1 MKKSIIILPFM
12 LVVFGLIMAG
22 CAKPPV
28 EEMNKAQ
35 DAVLRAENDADAVTY
50 AGNTLIRAREALVK
64 MQGEADAKRYE
75 AAKNFA
81 AEAVSNAEKAIADG
95 KAGAM
100 RARDEAT
107 NLISSL
113 SGPLAETAN
122 AIEAA
127 KQVKNIKLD
136 FNELSSDMDTA
147 RRGYDEA
154 RQSLISNN
162 YRDAS
167 AKSQTVRTLLAGIN
181 AKITNAAVAESRK
194 K

>member
-1 MKKSIIILPFM
+1 MKKFIIILPLV
-12 LVVFGLIMAG
+12 LVVLALAA
-22 CAKPPV
+22 CAKPPT

-35 DAVLRAENDADAVTY
+35 DAVIQAENDADAVTY

-95 KAGAM
+95 KAGAA
-100 RARDEAT
+100 RARDEAA

-113 SGPLAETAN
+113 GGPLAETAD

-127 KQVKNIKLD
+127 KQVKNIKLN
-136 FNELSSDMDTA
+136 FNELSGDMDSA
-147 RRGYDEA
+147 RRNYDEA
-154 RQSLISNN
+154 RQSLLSNN
-162 YRDAS
+162 YRDSS
-167 AKSQTVRTLLAGIN
+167 AKSQTVRSLLAGIN
-181 AKITNAAVAESRK
+181 VKITEAVQAEARK